1 MANRKT
7 EAQKAVKAAALAEVE
22 QQESSEKENQDITS
36 EQIIAEKGQVDG
48 TTGEVP
54 TENDNGVPVECE
66 GLGAQMAPEDGC
78 SCLPQDIYYVP
89 TELRTK
95 LEKTATKMLDNLV
108 GYSGEYND
116 AQLRQVS
123 MALDIYSRIR
133 G

>member
-7 EAQKAVKAAALAEVE
+7 EAQKAAEAEALAEAE
-22 QQESSEKENQDITS
+22 QKEYGAEESKDTAS
-36 EQIIAEKGQVDG
+36 EQVVAEKRQVDG
-48 TTGEVP
+48 TAGEVP

-66 GLGAQMAPEDGC
+66 GLGAQMAPKDGC

-95 LEKTATKMLDNLV
+95 LEKTATKMLDDLV

>member
-22 QQESSEKENQDITS
+22 QQESSEKENQYITS
-36 EQIIAEKGQVDG
+36 EQIVVEKGQVDI
-48 TTGEVP
+48 P
-54 TENDNGVPVECE
+54 AVETSKCVE
-66 GLGAQMAPEDGC
+66 QEESVVVPEDGC
-78 SCLPQDIYYVP
+78 SCLPQDNYYVP

>member
-7 EAQKAVKAAALAEVE
+7 EAQKAVEAAALAEVE

-36 EQIIAEKGQVDG
+36 EQIVVEKGQVDI
-48 TTGEVP
+48 P
-54 TENDNGVPVECE
+54 AVETSKCVE
-66 GLGAQMAPEDGC
+66 QEESAVVPEDGC